1 MNRFTHH
8 YFILLVIAFFIF
20 KPVVSISQ
28 DDPATGQDTLQI
40 ENYREQIKRLVGF
53 LEFSL
58 NTLGDPETNTKEK
71 DVIIN
76 ESYGKAF
83 LHPKVQIEDDLDENR
98 EILTYKE
105 VQAYLKDVDF
115 FFRTVEFD
123 FTIQDIQTL
132 TNTDGMLF
140 FKVTA
145 NRNLMGVTV
154 DNENVSNNKTR
165 YIEINLDDDEQVLK
179 IASIYT
185 TRLNEAEELMVWWN
199 NMPAAWKAL
208 LGDEYLI
215 RDSIPLSQ
223 IDFLNDTTFLMVHW
237 KPELMDIETYIYIG
251 TDSLLIIEK
260 DTVMRK
266 VHDTIPVGKNNALRA
281 LREIVQTESLDVSG
295 NQDITDLYPADQ
307 MSELKSL
314 NIAKTPV
321 SDLFPARNLTR
332 LLRLNISGTLINDLS
347 PIQYNT
353 QIRELYLDSTQVGS
367 LEPIRNFSALEM
379 LHFSGS
385 PVSDIYPV
393 RGLANLHDLRLDNTP
408 VSDLSPVSDLVNL
421 KSISFY
427 GTNVTELS
435 ALQYMLPLKRI
446 NFGNTIIH
454 DVTPLSKLENLQ
466 LIYADQSRIDNLM
479 PLGSLPLLEKI
490 YCDQTGVTRSHAN
503 AFTNAYPGVLVIYE
517 SQGLSDWWAILD
529 EGWRE
534 IFREYVELDPNPTKE
549 QLHKITLIHQVD
561 LEGNPA
567 IKDLSPLVIL
577 TNLTEIYAGNTKIND
592 LSPLSEL
599 IDLKILSFPETQVSD
614 LTTLQMLVHLREL
627 DLTSSAISSL
637 TGLQGAKSLQILK
650 IENTQVSDLEP
661 LMAKNAIRFIY
672 ADDTRIGEKDIH
684 RFLDTHPGC
693 LIIYQTPELQQ
704 WWAGLPP
711 AWKNSFGEH
720 VVINGQPTREQLQ
733 SIAGLKSL
741 DVSEKRDLG
750 TLDPLQTLVRLEE
763 LDASNGTMSNITVL
777 SNLTRLKKLNLSGN
791 PLSNLSPLGQLP
803 ALQLLDIS
811 NTPVKKLDAL
821 KSNVSLEHLNCSGT
835 QVKKLKPISNLLQLR
850 KLECYN
856 TGVNNLKPLLGLP
869 RLRNLVCYNTR
880 LSRKKLEAFQEM
892 MPGVDVV
899 FY

>member
-8 YFILLVIAFFIF
+8 FFIILVIVFFTIH
-20 KPVVSISQ
+20 PVESFSQ
-28 DDPATGQDTLQI
+28 DDSATGQDTLQVD
-40 ENYREQIKRLVGF
+40 NYREQIKRLVGF

-58 NTLGDPETNTKEK
+58 NTLGDPETTTREKE
-71 DVIIN
+71 VIIN

-98 EILTYKE
+98 EILTYKD

-123 FTIQDIQTL
+123 FSIQDIQTL

-145 NRNLMGVTV
+145 NRNLKGITV

-199 NMPAAWKAL
+199 NMPVAWKVF
-208 LGDEYLI
+208 LGDGYLI
-215 RDSIPLSQ
+215 RDSIRLSQ

-237 KPELMDIETYIYIG
+237 KPELKDIETYIYIG

-295 NQDITDLYPADQ
+295 NQDIIDLYPADQ

-314 NIAKTPV
+314 NISKTPV

-332 LLRLNISGTLINDLS
+332 LLRLNISGTLIDDLS

-353 QIRELYLDSTQVGS
+353 KIRELYFDSTRVGS
-367 LEPIRNFSALEM
+367 LEPIRSFLSLEM
-379 LHFSGS
+379 LHFSGC
-385 PVSDIYPV
+385 PVSDLSPL
-393 RGLANLHDLRLDNTP
+393 RGLANLHDIRFDNTP
-408 VSDLSPVSDLVNL
+408 VSDLSPVSNIANL
-421 KSISFY
+421 ESISFY
-427 GTNVTELS
+427 GTNVSELS

-446 NFGNTIIH
+446 NFGNTAIDDI
-454 DVTPLSKLENLQ
+454 TPLSKLENLQ
-466 LIYADQSRIDNLM
+466 LIYADQSRINNLM
-479 PLGSLPLLEKI
+479 PLGNLPALEKI
-490 YCDQTGVTRSHAN
+490 YCDRTGVTRSHAN
-503 AFTNAYPGVLVIYE
+503 AFMQSHPRVLVIHE
-517 SQGLSDWWAILD
+517 SQGLSDWWTILD

-549 QLHKITLIHQVD
+549 QLHKITLIHQID
-561 LEGNPA
+561 LAGNPA
-567 IKDLSPLVIL
+567 IKDLSPLEIL
-577 TNLTEIYAGNTKIND
+577 TNLTEIYAGNTQISD

-599 IDLKILSFPETQVSD
+599 IDLKILSIPETQVTD
-614 LTTLQMLVHLREL
+614 LTPLQMLVHLREL
-627 DLTSSAISSL
+627 DITSCAISSL
-637 TGLQGAKSLQILK
+637 TGLEGVKSLQILR

-661 LMAKNAIRFIY
+661 LMAKSAIRFIF
-672 ADDTRIGEKDIH
+672 ADNTRIGEKNIH
-684 RFLDTHPGC
+684 RFLDSHPGC
-693 LIIYQTPELQQ
+693 LVIYQTPELQQ

-711 AWKNSFGEH
+711 TWKNSFGEH
-720 VVINGQPTREQLQ
+720 VVITGQPTREQLQ
-733 SIAGLKSL
+733 SVADLKSL
-741 DVSEKRDLG
+741 DISEKRDLG
-750 TLDPLQTLVRLEE
+750 TLDPLQTLVRLED
-763 LDASNGTMSNITVL
+763 LDASNGKISNIAAL

-791 PLSNLSPLGQLP
+791 PLSNLSPLSQLP
-803 ALQLLDIS
+803 ALQQLDIS
-811 NTPVKKLDAL
+811 NTSVKKLDAL
-821 KSNVSLEHLNCSGT
+821 KFNVSLEHLNCSGT
-835 QVKKLKPISNLLQLR
+835 QVKKLKPISNLIQLR

-880 LSRKKLEAFQEM
+880 LSRKKVEAFKAM
-892 MPGVDVV
+892 MPGLEVV